1 LAKDCPNK
9 GNQAASGAGNTSIV
23 DDERP
28 RGKVTKFVSG
38 DDLEDDFL
46 TDDTYSA
53 NKDKPSESKVGSASD
68 SKESH
73 VKPKKKQGPKIVN
86 FVA

>member
-1 LAKDCPNK
+1 VSSKCVDVVILLALYVFP
-9 GNQAASGAGNTSIV
+9 AIV

-28 RGKVTKFVSG
+28 RGKVTKFLSG

>member
-1 LAKDCPNK
+1 MLSKCFDIFILLALFLFPAI
-9 GNQAASGAGNTSIV
+9 GNE
-23 DDERP
+23 ERP

-38 DDLEDDFL
+38 DDLEDDFS
-46 TDDTYSA
+46 TDDTHSA